1 MLQLGDAQCLLARR
15 AQSGFRTNGTG
26 SVVCRCGGRAGAG
39 GVASGGAGPGVP
51 VLGAAP
57 ARPRARFAAAALCGR
72 AVGRGERRPGPA
84 GPLPCGAAGG
94 ARGPE
99 SRTAPGPWRERGRE
113 LPGLA
118 GLCWA
123 SSDSRSESA
132 LCPVRVQGHS
142 PHPGKGMG
150 PPGGAEGLGGH
161 FLTLHNSDG
170 REQPGGQGRDLLPGS
185 KAQEEM

>member
-1 MLQLGDAQCLLARR
+1 MLARETCSEWISHKRHRERSVPLRGSSGSGRGGLGRCR
-15 AQSGFRTNGTG
+15 AGGPGTG
-26 SVVCRCGGRAGAG
+26 GGSCPA
-39 GVASGGAGPGVP
+39 PG
-51 VLGAAP
+51 
-57 ARPRARFAAAALCGR
+57 ALCGR
-72 AVGRGERRPGPA
+72 RALRPGRA
-84 GPLPCGAAGG
+84 GPLPCGVAGG